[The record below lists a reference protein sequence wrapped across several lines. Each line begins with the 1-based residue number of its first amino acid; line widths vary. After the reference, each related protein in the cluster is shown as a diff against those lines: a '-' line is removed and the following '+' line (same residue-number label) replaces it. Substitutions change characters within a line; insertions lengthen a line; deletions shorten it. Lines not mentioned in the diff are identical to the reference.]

1 MQVVFIFILL
11 FFSARGIKMSDK
23 SENAEAS
30 NEGRLDLDMLGVAAA
45 EECLPAA
52 CQLVPEILPPNS
64 CFWIWGGC

>member
-11 FFSARGIKMSDK
+11 FVSARVIKMSHK
-23 SENAEAS
+23 SENPEAS

-52 CQLVPEILPPNS
+52 CQLVPEIVPPDS
-64 CFWIWGGC
+64 CCWIWGGC

>member
-11 FFSARGIKMSDK
+11 FVSARVIKMSHK
-23 SENAEAS
+23 SENPEAS

-52 CQLVPEILPPNS
+52 CQLVPK
-64 CFWIWGGC
+64 CD